1 MKDDYKHI
9 SQIETYSSLVTQL
22 LGGGVV
28 FQTHALQLL
37 QQSRS
42 TLQQGCTLLKVRQ
55 HPGNIRQQY

>member
-1 MKDDYKHI
+1 MKHDLKHI

-28 FQTHALQLL
+28 LQTHALQLL

-42 TLQQGCTLLKVRQ
+42 TPQQGHTLLKVRQ
-55 HPGNIRQQY
+55 HPGHTGEQY